1 VGGPP
6 WVRRGALASLVGGW
20 GAFTRLLAT
29 VGPWY
34 ERSVRSSW
42 VTALLILGVAGLG
55 GCGDD
60 VEVVEEPPEEVP
72 GKSPPAPRVAPSL
85 YTRVEVCPERLVG
98 IETVDRVIP
107 QDCGPVRIDATYR
120 LDAGSLTVEP
130 GVVLEFEAGAELA
143 LGFLK
148 TTKVAL
154 LGSARSPVIMR
165 PAPPEEPDEVSTE
178 PRGWPGIRLYK
189 GASNAVIEHVI
200 LESVGDPDRGAIYI
214 ESQGVTIEEV
224 EMRGVAGLAVYVNS
238 KGSLRSFAG
247 NRIRD
252 LVGPTSMFLPAA
264 SMRALKDD
272 NELPAGSSIR
282 LLGDH
287 LRGVHRWVDPGVPV
301 IIGGRVEIA
310 GTRETPAEVTFGAG
324 LELHFDEGGYINVG
338 YYDPGVLVV
347 EGRADSPVLLTSHGG
362 RGPGAWRGVNLY
374 KHASASFS
382 HTVFEHGARYV
393 DRGVLYANSEAGVA
407 LRDVTFRDNRSG
419 IVLYHDKIQLE
430 AFTGVRFERTPR
442 PLMIDP
448 EVFAAV
454 GAGNSFGG
462 ERVIIDEGVIERD
475 TVWNDAGAPVELR
488 GPIAVEGAT
497 LTLSAGL
504 ELMVR
509 DGFGLEIGKLEP
521 AALRVAGEKGR
532 PVQIF
537 GLNDRRGTW
546 DAIHLYGGLDTPES
560 ELRGLR
566 LRNAGGDAA
575 VFVHADARA
584 KIDDVTCIGCFSPTL
599 TWECSATVEVGAIEA
614 TGGTPRAVARP
625 QCGG

>member
-1 VGGPP
+1 
-6 WVRRGALASLVGGW
+6 VR
-20 GAFTRLLAT
+20 T
-29 VGPWY
+29 
-34 ERSVRSSW
+34 SW
-42 VTALLILGVAGLG
+42 VTALLILGVVGLG

-60 VEVVEEPPEEVP
+60 VVVDEPPAEVP
-72 GKSPPAPRVAPSL
+72 VSSPPAPRVARSL
-85 YTRVEVCPERLVG
+85 YARVEVCPERLVG
-98 IETVDRVIP
+98 LETIDRVIP
-107 QDCGPVRIDATYR
+107 QNCGPVRVDPTYR
-120 LDAGSLTVEP
+120 LDAGSLTIEP

-143 LGFLK
+143 LGFLE
-148 TTKVAL
+148 TTKVAI
-154 LGSARSPVIMR
+154 LGSASSPVIMR
-165 PAPPEEPDEVSTE
+165 PAPPEEADDAREPE
-178 PRGWPGIRLYK
+178 PRRWPGIRLYK
-189 GASNAVIEHVI
+189 GAANAVIEHVI
-200 LESVGDPDRGAIYI
+200 LESVGDPDHGAIYI
-214 ESQGVTIEEV
+214 ESDGVAIEEV
-224 EMRGVAGLAVYVNS
+224 ELRGVAGLAVYVNS

-252 LVGPTSMFLPAA
+252 LVGPMSMFLPAA
-264 SMRALKDD
+264 SMRALKED

-287 LRGVHRWVDPGVPV
+287 LRGAHRWVDPGVPV
-301 IIGGRVEIA
+301 IVSGRVEIA
-310 GTRETPAEVTFGAG
+310 GTQETPAEVTFGAG
-324 LELHFDEGGYINVG
+324 LKLHFDEDGYINVG
-338 YYDPGVLVV
+338 YYDPGVLVA
-347 EGRADSPVLLTSHGG
+347 EGTADSPVLLTSHEG
-362 RGPGAWRGVNLY
+362 RGAGAWRGVNLY
-374 KHASASFS
+374 KHARASFT
-382 HTVFEHGARYV
+382 HTVFEHGARFV

-430 AFTGVRFERTPR
+430 AFTGVHFERTPR

-454 GAGNSFGG
+454 GVGNSFGG

-475 TVWNDAGAPVELR
+475 TVWNDPGVPVELR

-504 ELMVR
+504 QLMVR
-509 DGFGLEIGKLEP
+509 DGFGLEVGKDEP
-521 AALRVAGEKGR
+521 AALRVEGSKGR
-532 PVQIF
+532 PVQIL

-546 DAIHLYGGLDTPES
+546 DAIHLYGGLDTPMS

-575 VFVHADARA
+575 VFVHADGQA

-599 TWECSATVEVGAIEA
+599 TWECSATVEVGKIEA

>member
-1 VGGPP
+1 MLTS
-6 WVRRGALASLVGGW
+6 R
-20 GAFTRLLAT
+20 
-29 VGPWY
+29 
-34 ERSVRSSW
+34 
-42 VTALLILGVAGLG
+42 VTALLILGVAPLG

-60 VEVVEEPPEEVP
+60 AVVANPAPEVVPE
-72 GKSPPAPRVAPSL
+72 KSPPAPRVAPSI
-85 YTRVEVCPERLVG
+85 YTMVDDCPDRLVG
-98 IETVDRVIP
+98 IETVDRVLR
-107 QDCGPVRIDATYR
+107 QGCGPVRIDPTYR

-130 GVVLEFEAGAELA
+130 GVILEFERGAELA

-148 TTKVAL
+148 TTKVAV
-154 LGSARSPVIMR
+154 LGSAKAPVIMR
-165 PAPPEEPDEVSTE
+165 PAPPEDPEEEERE
-178 PRGWPGIRLYK
+178 PRRWPGIRLYK
-189 GASNAVIEHVI
+189 GASNAVLEHVI
-200 LESVGDPDRGAIYI
+200 LESVGDPDRGAVYI
-214 ESQGVTIEEV
+214 ESQGVTIDQV

-247 NRIRD
+247 NRIRE

-272 NELPAGSSIR
+272 NELPAESSIR

-287 LRGVHRWVDPGVPV
+287 LRGAHRWVDPGVPV
-301 IIGGRVEIA
+301 IVGGRVEIA

-324 LELHFDEGGYINVG
+324 LELHFDEDGYINVG

-347 EGRADSPVLLTSHGG
+347 EGTADSPVLLTSYEA

-374 KHASASFS
+374 KHASASFT

-419 IVLYHDKIQLE
+419 IVLYHDQIQLE

-454 GAGNSFGG
+454 GDGNSFGG

-475 TVWNDAGAPVELR
+475 TVWSDAGAPVELR

-497 LTLSAGL
+497 LTLAAGL
-504 ELMVR
+504 QLMVR
-509 DGFGLEIGKLEP
+509 DGFGLEVGKEEP
-521 AALRVAGEKGR
+521 AALRVAGEEGR
-532 PVQIF
+532 PVQIL

-546 DAIHLYGGLDTPES
+546 DAIHLYGGEDAPAS

-575 VFVHADARA
+575 VFVHAGARA
-584 KIDDVTCIGCFSPTL
+584 TIEDVTCASCFSPTL
-599 TWECSATVEVGAIEA
+599 TWECSATVEVGAVEA
-614 TGGTPRAVARP
+614 EGGTPRAVARP